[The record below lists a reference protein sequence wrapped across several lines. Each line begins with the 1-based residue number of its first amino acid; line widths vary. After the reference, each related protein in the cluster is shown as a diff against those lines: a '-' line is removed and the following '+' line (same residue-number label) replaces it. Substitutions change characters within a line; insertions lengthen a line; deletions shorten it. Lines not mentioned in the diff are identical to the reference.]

1 MPQASGA
8 KTGDLRLTFAALRE
22 SLAVHSERLL
32 VTVDQPCD
40 YQLCSRTLR
49 NRIGRPLFVAG
60 IQIKKN
66 YVSYHLLPIYMAPAL
81 QKKISPTLKKQ
92 MQGKACFNFTAIES
106 QQLEELAVLTRQGIE
121 VFNKI
126 KLPWEKPAKR

>member
-1 MPQASGA
+1 MPQTSGA
-8 KTGDLRLTFAALRE
+8 KTGELCLTFAALRE

-32 VTVDQPCD
+32 VTVNKSGG
-40 YQLCSRTLR
+40 YQLCSRTLKDR
-49 NRIGRPLFVAG
+49 TGRPLFVAG

-81 QKKISPTLKKQ
+81 QKKIPPALKKR

-106 QQLEELAVLTRQGIE
+106 QQIKELAALTRRGIE
-121 VFNKI
+121 VFNDI

>member
-1 MPQASGA
+1 M
-8 KTGDLRLTFAALRE
+8 RLTFAALRE

-32 VTVDQPCD
+32 VTIDKPGD
-40 YQLCSRTLR
+40 YQLCSRKLKDR
-49 NRIGRPLFVAG
+49 AGRPLFVAG

-81 QKKISPTLKKQ
+81 QKKISPALKKR

-106 QQLEELAVLTRQGIE
+106 QQIEELAALTRQGIE
-121 VFNKI
+121 VFNDI

>member
-1 MPQASGA
+1 MPQTSGA
-8 KTGDLRLTFAALRE
+8 KTGELRLTFAALRE

-32 VTVDQPCD
+32 VTVDKPGD
-40 YQLCSRTLR
+40 YQLCSRTLKDR
-49 NRIGRPLFVAG
+49 TGRPLFVAG

-81 QKKISPTLKKQ
+81 QKKIPPALKKR

-106 QQLEELAVLTRQGIE
+106 QQIKELAALTRRGIE
-121 VFNKI
+121 VFNDI
-126 KLPWEKPAKR
+126 KLPWEKPTKR

>member
-1 MPQASGA
+1 MPQTSEA
-8 KTGDLRLTFAALRE
+8 KAGELRLTFAALRE

-32 VTVDQPCD
+32 VTIDKPGD
-40 YQLCSRTLR
+40 YQLCSRKLKDR
-49 NRIGRPLFVAG
+49 AGRPLFVAG

-81 QKKISPTLKKQ
+81 QKKISPALKKR

-106 QQLEELAVLTRQGIE
+106 QHIEELAALTRQGIE
-121 VFNKI
+121 VFNDI

>member
-1 MPQASGA
+1 MPQTNGA

-22 SLAVHSERLL
+22 SLAVHRESLL
-32 VTVDQPCD
+32 VTVDKPGD
-40 YQLCSRTLR
+40 YQLCSRTLKDR
-49 NRIGRPLFVAG
+49 MGRPLFVAG

-81 QKKISPTLKKQ
+81 QKKIPPALKKR
-92 MQGKACFNFTAIES
+92 MQGKACFNFTTIES
-106 QQLEELAVLTRQGIE
+106 QQIKELAALTRRGIE
-121 VFNKI
+121 VFNDI